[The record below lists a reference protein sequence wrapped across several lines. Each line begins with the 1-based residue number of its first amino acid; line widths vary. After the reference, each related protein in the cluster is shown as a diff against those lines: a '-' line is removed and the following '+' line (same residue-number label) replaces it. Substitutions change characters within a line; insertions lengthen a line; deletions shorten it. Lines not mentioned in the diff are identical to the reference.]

1 LGLTNSAWFSPI
13 KPMNKPSSSDS
24 KRDQKPAPQSS
35 LNRRQFLGATATAVA
50 GFSLVP
56 RHVLGGAK
64 FVAPSAKINLAI
76 IGCGGQGQS
85 NVRALFQQDDAQIIA
100 VADPIEFQDLHGFYY
115 NSNSG
120 RLPLR
125 DEIQKHYAE
134 KTPNYKVADYE
145 DFRVML
151 EKEKAI
157 DAILCATPDHQHAYV
172 SVNAMRQGKHVYCE
186 KPLTHNVWEARLV
199 ARVAK
204 ETGVAT
210 QLGNQGHSG
219 DHIRTTCEMLWAG
232 VIGDV
237 REVHAWTNAS
247 RWNRKFLGGKPP
259 EEPVPKG
266 VNWDLWLGAREMRP
280 YSSAY
285 NPVSWRDYWDFGT
298 APIGDFFCHNFDPA
312 CWALDLKEPLS
323 IEATAVGP
331 VDSYIAPPGG
341 LYTYHF
347 GPRGKMPAVKFMW
360 YEGGLMPPRPEVME
374 EDDQLGANGNG
385 ILFVGDKGLLTCP
398 GWAGRPTLLP
408 GARDAEYKRPAKTL
422 PRGKG
427 HHRDWLDAC
436 KGGPPSSA
444 NFEYGAALT
453 EVGLLGLVA
462 LRTKKKILWDAKAM
476 KATNAP
482 EADKFIKETYRLG
495 WEPA

>member
-1 LGLTNSAWFSPI
+1 MQTSNTNSDMKKEKTSHTALS
-13 KPMNKPSSSDS
+13 
-24 KRDQKPAPQSS
+24 
-35 LNRRQFLGATATAVA
+35 RRQFLGTTAAAVV
-50 GFSLVP
+50 GVSLVP

-64 FVAPSAKINLAI
+64 FVAPSEKINIAI

-85 NVRALFQQDDAQIIA
+85 NVRALFQQADAQIIA
-100 VADPIEFQDLHGFYY
+100 VADPTEFQDLHAFYY
-115 NSNSG
+115 NSNAG
-120 RLPLR
+120 RLPVR
-125 DEIQKHYAE
+125 DEIQKHYAA
-134 KTPNYKVADYE
+134 KIPKYKVADYE

-172 SVNAMRQGKHVYCE
+172 CVTAMRQGKHTYCE
-186 KPLTHNVWEARLV
+186 KPLTHNVWEARQV
-199 ARVAK
+199 AQVAK

-219 DHIRTTCEMLWAG
+219 DFIRTTCEMIWAG
-232 VIGDV
+232 AIGDV
-237 REVHAWTNAS
+237 REVHAWTNAG
-247 RWNRKFLGGKPP
+247 RWNKQILGGRPP
-259 EEPVPKG
+259 EESIPKG
-266 VNWDLWLGAREMRP
+266 VNWDLWLGPRETRP
-280 YSSAY
+280 YSKAY
-285 NPVSWRDYWDFGT
+285 TPVTWRDFWDFGT

-312 CWALDLKEPLS
+312 CWALDLREPLS
-323 IEATAVGP
+323 VEASAAGG
-331 VDSYIAPPGG
+331 VDAYIAPVGG

-347 GPRGKMPAVKFMW
+347 GPRGKMPPVKFMW
-360 YEGGLMPPRPEVME
+360 YEGGLMPPRPEGLE

-385 ILFVGDKGLLTCP
+385 ILFVGDKGMLTCP

-408 GARDAEYKRPAKTL
+408 GSKDAAYKRPPKTL
-422 PRGKG
+422 PRSKG

-436 KGGPPSSA
+436 KGGTPASG

-462 LRTKKKILWDAKAM
+462 IRLRKKMYWDAKAM

-482 EADKFIKETYRLG
+482 EADQFLKERYRPG
-495 WEPA
+495 WEVA